1 MHNLRDNFISYALRI
16 RKKKTERTG
25 TFVVIIL
32 EKLSTLARKKKK
44 IYIYVS
50 LTYVSMYIAITLN
63 ITRKR

>member
-16 RKKKTERTG
+16 RKKKNRENWHFCCDYFG
-25 TFVVIIL
+25 ETFHTCQK
-32 EKLSTLARKKKK
+32 EKK
-44 IYIYVS
+44 YIYVS